1 MAQILNT
8 TLYWRYEVSSPE
20 ACSVTLADGSLLCS
34 VAPGAPAEFVGDGR
48 PVTLSSDAARMLPV
62 AGRLVQQGG
71 GGASPALSATGEPVL
86 PLAGDALV
94 VQHATWFV
102 NDAQGSITV
111 QPGVWRNEVM
121 TCYLKTSVP
130 VSLTGVTWLYG
141 EPFMAD
147 RYIYVIALQ
156 QLDAISVFA
165 NLAYTIPQ

>member
-1 MAQILNT
+1 M
-8 TLYWRYEVSSPE
+8 
-20 ACSVTLADGSLLCS
+20 TLADGTLLCS
-34 VAPGAPAEFVGDGR
+34 VAPGAPVEFVGDGR

-86 PLAGDALV
+86 PLAGDTLV
-94 VQHATWFV
+94 VQHATWFE
-102 NDAQGSITV
+102 NAAQGSIAV

>member
-34 VAPGAPAEFVGDGR
+34 VAPGTSAEFVGDGR

-62 AGRLVQQGG
+62 AGRLVQQGS

-102 NDAQGSITV
+102 NDALGSIAV

>member
-20 ACSVTLADGSLLCS
+20 ACSVTLADGTLLCS

-62 AGRLVQQGG
+62 AGRLVQQDG

-86 PLAGDALV
+86 PLAGDTLE

-102 NDAQGSITV
+102 NDAQGSIAV

-121 TCYLKTSVP
+121 TCYLKTSLP
-130 VSLTGVTWLYG
+130 VTLAGVTWLYG
-141 EPFMAD
+141 EPTMVQG
-147 RYIYVIALQ
+147 YTYVIALQ
-156 QLDAISVFA
+156 QIDSVVILA

>member
-62 AGRLVQQGG
+62 AGRLVQQDG

-86 PLAGDALV
+86 PLAGDTLV
-94 VQHATWFV
+94 VQHATWFE
-102 NDAQGSITV
+102 NAAQGSIAV
-111 QPGVWRNEVM
+111 QPAAWRNEVM
-121 TCYLKTSVP
+121 TCYLKTSLP
-130 VSLTGVTWLYG
+130 VELAGVRWIYG
-141 EPFMAD
+141 RPTLVAG
-147 RYIYVIALQ
+147 YTYVIALQ
-156 QLDAISVFA
+156 QIGADVVLA

>member
-20 ACSVTLADGSLLCS
+20 ACSVTLEDGSLLCS
-34 VAPGAPAEFVGDGR
+34 VAPGVPAEFVGDGR

-86 PLAGDALV
+86 PLAGDTLV

-102 NDAQGSITV
+102 NDAQGSIAV
-111 QPGVWRNEVM
+111 QPGAWKDEVM
-121 TCYLKTSVP
+121 TCYLKTAVP
-130 VSLTGVTWLYG
+130 VELAGVTWLYG
-141 EPFMAD
+141 QPFMGD
-147 RYIYVIALQ
+147 GYTYVVALQ
-156 QLDAISVFA
+156 QVDADTVLA
-165 NLAYTIPQ
+165 NLAYSLPR

>member
-34 VAPGAPAEFVGDGR
+34 VAPGVPAEFVGDGR

-86 PLAGDALV
+86 PLAGDTLA
-94 VQHATWFV
+94 VQHATWFE
-102 NDAQGSITV
+102 NAAQSSIVV

-121 TCYLKTSVP
+121 TCYLKTAVP
-130 VSLTGVTWLYG
+130 VALFGVTWIYG
-141 EPFMAD
+141 EPTMAEG
-147 RYIYVIALQ
+147 YTFVVALQ
-156 QLDAISVFA
+156 QIDASTVLA
-165 NLAYTIPQ
+165 NLAYTLAK

>member
-1 MAQILNT
+1 M
-8 TLYWRYEVSSPE
+8 
-20 ACSVTLADGSLLCS
+20 TLADGTLLCS

-86 PLAGDALV
+86 PLVGDTLA
-94 VQHATWFV
+94 VQHATWFE
-102 NDAQGSITV
+102 NAAQGSISV
-111 QPGVWRNEVM
+111 QPGAWRNEVM